1 MKNLIF
7 DLGANVGG
15 NIEYYL
21 SKSQKVV
28 AIEANPVLCKIIK
41 EKFSH
46 HIKEGRLILHEACL
60 ALEEKEKE
68 VNFYV
73 NKFDSGASTF
83 CVPTFN
89 MNDFYSIS
97 VSSISY
103 RELIDKY
110 GNPDFVK
117 LDLEGY
123 DKVVLNYM
131 IENNKLPDYLQFE
144 NQGIEMLKKIVD
156 SKVYRSY
163 NIVPFYNF
171 SKIYNFSHERSAG
184 PIELDIKSPWLTSKQ
199 LIALYNFLPHS
210 WVDIHMSKENY
221 IRDNKIDFSFY
232 KHKEPLLNK
241 IKLLIPETF
250 KSKIKSLLKI
260 SR

>member
-1 MKNLIF
+1 MKKLVF

-21 SKSQKVV
+21 SKSHKVV
-28 AIEANPVLCKIIK
+28 ALEANPVLCKIIK
-41 EKFSH
+41 EKFSQY
-46 HIKEGRLILHEACL
+46 IKEDRLILVEACL
-60 ALEEKEKE
+60 ALEEDEKE
-68 VNFYV
+68 VTFYV

-83 CVPTFN
+83 CLPTFN
-89 MNDFYSIS
+89 KNDFYSIS
-97 VSSISY
+97 VLSISY
-103 RELIDKY
+103 RELINKY

-156 SKVYRSY
+156 TNVYRSY

-171 SKIYNFSHERSAG
+171 SKIYNFSHERNAG
-184 PIELDIKSPWLTSKQ
+184 PIELDIKSPWLSGEQ
-199 LIALYNFLPHS
+199 LIVLFNFLPHS
-210 WVDIHMSKENY
+210 
-221 IRDNKIDFSFY
+221 
-232 KHKEPLLNK
+232 
-241 IKLLIPETF
+241 
-250 KSKIKSLLKI
+250 
-260 SR
+260 